1 MKGTQML
8 DLLNVA
14 AKFGTTLHGAP
25 LTADEGDSIIPD
37 TNPALPPGVSGD
49 VGILLGWLQGVG
61 WVLCVAGLII
71 GAIMF
76 GIARRRGDSSQEAIS
91 GLALPCGAAIV
102 IGAASAIIGTFAG

>member
-8 DLLNVA
+8 DVMTIA
-14 AKFGTTLHGAP
+14 ADLGTSLQAALP
-25 LTADEGDSIIPD
+25 ADVIPD
-37 TNPALPPGVSGD
+37 TDPALPPGVEGG
-49 VGILLGWLQGVG
+49 VATLLGWLQAIG
-61 WVLCVAGLII
+61 WVLCVGGLII

-102 IGAASAIIGTFAG
+102 IGAASAIIGTFAN